1 MGRKEI
7 HVEGKIVDIPIEQV
21 WSLASSF
28 GSLKAWMPSIKWS
41 TLEGDGVGAV
51 RTLMSMAGVA
61 KERLEILD
69 QKNHVI
75 SYRILDPI
83 PLPAKGGY
91 GTWRLESLGE
101 EKTKITW
108 TADAEEVD
116 DEGVA
121 FIKPLYQGFMQDS
134 LAGLEKALS

>member
-1 MGRKEI
+1 MGRREI
-7 HVEGKIVDIPIEQV
+7 HVEERIIDAPLEQV

-28 GSLKAWMPSIKWS
+28 GALKAWMPSIKWG
-41 TLEGDGVGAV
+41 TIEGDGVGAV
-51 RTLMSMAGVA
+51 RTLMTIAGVA

-83 PLPAKGGY
+83 ALPAKGGY
-91 GTWRLESLGE
+91 GTWKLESLGE
-101 EKTKITW
+101 EKTKVTW

-121 FIKPLYQGFMQDS
+121 FIKPLYQGFMSDS
-134 LAGLEKALS
+134 LAALAKSLS

>member
-1 MGRKEI
+1 MGRREI
-7 HVEGKIVDIPIEQV
+7 HVEERIIDAPLEQV

-28 GSLKAWMPSIKWS
+28 GALKAWMPSIKWG
-41 TLEGDGVGAV
+41 TIEGDGVGAV
-51 RTLMSMAGVA
+51 RTLMTIAGVA

-83 PLPAKGGY
+83 ALPAREATARGNWKA
-91 GTWRLESLGE
+91 LVK
-101 EKTKITW
+101 KTKVTW

-121 FIKPLYQGFMQDS
+121 FIKPLYQGFMSDS
-134 LAGLEKALS
+134 LAALAKSLS

>member
-1 MGRKEI
+1 MARREI
-7 HVEGKIVDIPIEQV
+7 HIEEEIVNIPIEQV

-28 GSLKAWMPSIKWS
+28 GAVKAWMPSIKWAS
-41 TLEGDGVGAV
+41 IEGDGVGAV

-61 KERLEILD
+61 KERLEIFD
-69 QKNHVI
+69 HKNHVI

-108 TADAEEVD
+108 IADAEEVD
-116 DEGVA
+116 DDGVA
-121 FIKPLYQGFMQDS
+121 FIKPLYQGFMKES
-134 LAGLEKALS
+134 LAGLVKALS